1 MPAQTAEN
9 RLHSILVAGTYAI
22 ITMASESGHSL
33 LTIETRFEVEW
44 ASRRNRA
51 KPAAREACGAVMPG
65 LVDLP

>member
-9 RLHSILVAGTYAI
+9 RLHSILGAGTYAI

-33 LTIETRFEVEW
+33 LTIETRFEGEW
-44 ASRRNRA
+44 ASGRNRP
-51 KPAAREACGAVMPG
+51 KLAAREARGAVMPD